1 MIPWRLYQEFA
12 REIDVPSEIMHRIN
26 ILSDT
31 GYLIQSSPPF
41 LNFDIPD
48 AFGSRRTWLKGNPT
62 KGIEFCK
69 SEYGSDAAVAATLHC
84 VGAEVVD
91 FTSGDSD
98 TGFSILSSHIDSFL
112 ESIRSPAID
121 AEVERV
127 RAHFD
132 SGSEGD
138 SMLTHLDSQDS
149 SAMKLKRIER
159 AHNADED
166 PYYYCDSCGETLAES
181 FQYRCGCCGAR
192 FPGWPALVYAE
203 AEEQGKSRWRQ
214 QLDVTVINQNRSEH
228 FLVLRAKKS
237 LPGWVEPGGR
247 IGQIDSNSLTAV
259 GRVVNTDG
267 KDIQV
272 DYGNS
277 PAKGFSEGQ
286 ELTICSSESNIAAT
300 QQAGFLFEARRD
312 FCGWKNEA
320 DSDGAAET
328 LGINAPK
335 LFDALDDPP
344 LSSGGQGTPTSWQS
358 LEGFELD
365 DSQRQVLTEILGL
378 DEGDLSLVVG
388 PPGSGKTEVIAKA
401 ASELASAG
409 ERVLV
414 TSHTNIAV
422 DNVIE
427 KLAAQ
432 DRHQVVRAG
441 RPEKLSK
448 NSQELM
454 LSKAISDS
462 DDETVT
468 ALLDKVEQLESKI
481 SELKEKNSVSD
492 KDVHSSQAELAEAR
506 RLMRKLQDRAE
517 AESTRNID
525 ITGATIVR
533 SQLGGLASVN
543 FDTVIIDEASQITVP
558 MGLLGMVNAAK
569 WVIVG
574 DHNQL
579 RPVLKTASTADG
591 SPPADASLFTFL
603 RHRYDDPQWLEY
615 HYRSHEDIIGFA
627 QQHVYDNRIS
637 VTDSCPR
644 GFDEPEGEYDSR
656 GAAVADGPPVTFV
669 DINGEQQWR
678 REFSGSV
685 NPTEVEV
692 AADVVDALIDSGT
705 VAPDELGV
713 ITPYRGQRSLIADE
727 LTSHAEV
734 EVSTVD
740 GFQGRE
746 REVVVFC
753 TVNTKQGGL
762 EFAGNRNRFNVAATR
777 PERRFIILGN
787 RSAIRE
793 NAPGGNLLHRYLD
806 HVRSQG
812 GIFEWEDAEWV
823 AGISSEQVTVTA
835 PEYKKETGTGIT
847 SRDGGGSD
855 DDQPWIE
862 TNLDETEYNRIR
874 DIVRQAPTTN
884 GELAEVWGLI
894 DGREAWEYLSMD
906 IPEYFERDENQKIQP
921 TEKARDIVN
930 NG

>member
-12 REIDVPSEIMHRIN
+12 RDLDIPSETMYLIN
-26 ILSDT
+26 ILSDS
-31 GYLIQSSPPF
+31 GYLVQNSPPF
-41 LNFDIPD
+41 LNFELPD
-48 AFGSRRTWLKGNPT
+48 TFGSRRTWLKGNPT

-69 SEYGSDAAVAATLHC
+69 REYGSDAAVAATLHC

-91 FTSGDSD
+91 FTSGGKD

-112 ESIRSPAID
+112 EDIKTPVID

-127 RAHFD
+127 QAHFD
-132 SGSEGD
+132 SGSEDD
-138 SMLTHLDSQDS
+138 SILAHLDSQDS
-149 SAMKLKRIER
+149 AAMELKRIEK

-166 PYYYCDSCGETLAES
+166 PYYYCDSCGETLAQS
-181 FQYRCGCCGAR
+181 FPYRCEHCDAR
-192 FPGWPALVYAE
+192 FPGWPAVIYAE

-247 IGQIDSNSLTAV
+247 IGQINSNSLTDI

-277 PAKGFSEGQ
+277 PAKGFFEGQ
-286 ELTICSSESNIAAT
+286 EVTICSSEANIAAT

-312 FCGWKNEA
+312 FHGWKDA
-320 DSDGAAET
+320 TDPDGAAET
-328 LGINAPK
+328 LGTNAPK

-344 LSSGGQGTPTSWQS
+344 LSSGGRGTPTSWQS

-365 DSQRQVLTEILGL
+365 DSQQKVLSEILGL
-378 DEGDLSLVVG
+378 SEGDLSLVVG

-409 ERVLV
+409 ERILV

-448 NSQELM
+448 GSQELM

-481 SELKEKNSVSD
+481 SELKDKNSASD
-492 KDVHSSQAELAEAR
+492 NGLHSSQAELAEAR
-506 RLMRKLQDRAE
+506 RLVRELQDRAE
-517 AESTRNID
+517 AESTRNVD

-569 WVIVG
+569 WVVVG

-591 SPPADASLFTFL
+591 SPPADASLFAFL
-603 RHRYDDPQWLEY
+603 RHRCDNSQWLEY
-615 HYRSHEDIIGFA
+615 HYRSHADIIGFA

-644 GFDEPEGEYDSR
+644 GFDEPEGQYDSR

-669 DINGEQQWR
+669 DVDGEQQWR

-692 AADVVDALIDSGT
+692 AADVVNALINSGT

-746 REVVVFC
+746 REVVVFS
-753 TVNTKQGGL
+753 TVNTKRGGL
-762 EFAGNRNRFNVAATR
+762 GFAGNRNRFNVAASR

-793 NAPGGNLLHRYLD
+793 NAPGGNLLHRYLV
-806 HVRSQG
+806 HARSQG
-812 GIFEWEDAEWV
+812 GIFGWKNAEWD
-823 AGISSEQVTVTA
+823 AGIPSGKVTVTA
-835 PEYKKETGTGIT
+835 PEYEKKTDQKIT
-847 SRDGGGSD
+847 SRDSGGSND
-855 DDQPWIE
+855 GQPWVE
-862 TNLDETEYNRIR
+862 TDLDETAYNRVK
-874 DIVRQAPTTN
+874 DVVREAPTTN
-884 GELAEVWGLI
+884 GELAEAWGLI
-894 DGREAWEYLSMD
+894 DGREAWEYLLME
-906 IPEYFERDENQKIQP
+906 IPEYFERNENQKIQP

-930 NG
+930 Q

>member
-1 MIPWRLYQEFA
+1 
-12 REIDVPSEIMHRIN
+12 MHLVN
-26 ILSDT
+26 ILSDS
-31 GYLIQSSPPF
+31 GYLIQNSPPF
-41 LNFDIPD
+41 LNFEIPD
-48 AFGSRRTWLKGNPT
+48 GFGSRRTWLKGNPT

-69 SEYGSDAAVAATLHC
+69 KEYDSDAAVAATLHC

-91 FTSGDSD
+91 FTSSDKD

-112 ESIRSPAID
+112 EDVKTPAID
-121 AEVERV
+121 AEVEQV
-127 RAHFD
+127 RAYFD
-132 SGSEGD
+132 SSSEND
-138 SMLTHLDSQDS
+138 SMLAHLDSQAS
-149 SAMKLKRIER
+149 GGMELKLIKK
-159 AHNADED
+159 AHNGDED
-166 PYYYCDSCGETLAES
+166 PYYYCDSCGKSLAQS
-181 FQYRCGCCGAR
+181 FQYRCGHCGAR

-203 AEEQGKSRWRQ
+203 GEEQGKSRWRQ
-214 QLDVTVINQNRSEH
+214 QLDVTVINQTRSEH

-247 IGQIDSNSLTAV
+247 IGQIDSNSLTAI

-277 PAKGFSEGQ
+277 PAEGFFEGQ
-286 ELTICSSESNIAAT
+286 EVTICSSESNIVAT
-300 QQAGFLFEARRD
+300 QQSGFLFEARRG
-312 FCGWKNEA
+312 FRGWK
-320 DSDGAAET
+320 DTTDPGGAAET
-328 LGINAPK
+328 LGTNAPK
-335 LFDALDDPP
+335 LLNALDDSP
-344 LSSGGQGTPTSWQS
+344 LSSGGYGTPTSWRS

-365 DSQRQVLTEILGL
+365 DSQQEVLAEVLGL
-378 DEGDLSLVVG
+378 SEGDLSLVVG
-388 PPGSGKTEVIAKA
+388 PPGSGKTELIAKA
-401 ASELASAG
+401 ADELASAG

-422 DNVIE
+422 DNIIE
-427 KLAAQ
+427 KLADQ

-448 NSQELM
+448 GSQELM
-454 LSKAISDS
+454 LSKAIRDS
-462 DDETVT
+462 DNETVT
-468 ALLDKVEQLESKI
+468 ALLEKVEQLESKI
-481 SELKEKNSVSD
+481 SELKDESD
-492 KDVHSSQAELAEAR
+492 ASANDLDSKQAELAEAR
-506 RLMRKLQDRAE
+506 RLVRELQDRAE
-517 AESTRNID
+517 AESTRNAD

-558 MGLLGMVNAAK
+558 MGLLGMVNAPK
-569 WVIVG
+569 WVVVG

-579 RPVLKTASTADG
+579 RPVIKTASTADG

-603 RHRYDDPQWLEY
+603 RHRYDDSQWLGY

-627 QQHVYDNRIS
+627 QKHVYDNRIS

-644 GFDEPEGEYDSR
+644 GFEEPEGGYHSR

-669 DINGEQQWR
+669 DVDGEQQWR

-692 AADVVDALIDSGT
+692 ATDVVNALIDSGT

-746 REVVVFC
+746 REVVVFS
-753 TVNTKQGGL
+753 TVNTKRGGL
-762 EFAGNRNRFNVAATR
+762 EFAGNRSRFNVAATR

-806 HVRSQG
+806 HVKSQG
-812 GIFEWEDAEWV
+812 GIFEWEDAEWDD
-823 AGISSEQVTVTA
+823 GILSGQVTVTA
-835 PEYKKETGTGIT
+835 PEYEKKTDQKIT
-847 SRDGGGSD
+847 SKDGRGSD
-855 DDQPWIE
+855 DGQPWVE
-862 TNLDETEYNRIR
+862 TDLDETAYNRVK
-874 DIVRQAPTTN
+874 DVVRQAPTTN
-884 GELAEVWGLI
+884 GELAEVWGLL
-894 DGREAWEYLSMD
+894 DGKEAWEYLLME

-921 TEKARDIVN
+921 TEKARNIIN
-930 NG
+930 N